1 MREAESEVAEKQH
14 LIDSIRAEIDRLNQ
28 DIQQLENK
36 YRDTIYLN
44 EGARDRMGGLHK
56 MHIKLLATRQLE
68 ETLDKGIV
76 RSKKDTID
84 QMLFV
89 TRGYVN

>member
-1 MREAESEVAEKQH
+1 
-14 LIDSIRAEIDRLNQ
+14 
-28 DIQQLENK
+28 
-36 YRDTIYLN
+36 
-44 EGARDRMGGLHK
+44 MGGLHK

>member
-14 LIDSIRAEIDRLNQ
+14 LIDSIRAEIDHLNQ